1 MAEQAQNIKTKF
13 DGMILTIY
21 LEGNLDKTNS
31 PIIEKE
37 IFATIGS
44 HPKAL
49 PKFDAEGLKDISNEG
64 LHLLKKIKDTIGIK
78 LTIQNV
84 SDDIFDILNNT
95 GFTQIYN
102 VSKKLKSVNIEG
114 LEKIADGA
122 TATVYRLDEGKVIKV
137 FKPNISFDLMIEKEK
152 ALSTIGYISGVPT
165 PIAYETVKVGDS
177 FGIIFEL
184 LDAKDLVIVMENDK
198 EHIEDYVKQFVKTLK
213 KMHKIKID
221 PEKSESIKQKS
232 LEFLPLLEG
241 EGKILNKEEME
252 KIKKIFE
259 IVPDTNT
266 FIHGDVHPGNIM
278 YKNGEMIFIDLAV
291 SGYGHPIFDM
301 ASMYT
306 IYNINASDPEQKKNC
321 QIIRGFSA
329 EEIKNIYNIF
339 LKEYLGTEDKNLIE
353 KAIKQ
358 IQGIACSRVLFAEIG
373 LPGLLSKEAL
383 NYMKGIAIQYY
394 DSGLEPICF

>member
-1 MAEQAQNIKTKF
+1 MAEQKQNIKTKF
-13 DGMILTIY
+13 EGMILTIY

-37 IFATIGS
+37 IFTAIGS
-44 HPKAL
+44 HPKVL

-114 LEKIADGA
+114 LEKISDGA

-152 ALSTIGYISGVPT
+152 VLSTIGYISGVPT

-184 LDAKDLVIVMENDK
+184 LNAKD
-198 EHIEDYVKQFVKTLK
+198 F
-213 KMHKIKID
+213 
-221 PEKSESIKQKS
+221 
-232 LEFLPLLEG
+232 
-241 EGKILNKEEME
+241 
-252 KIKKIFE
+252 
-259 IVPDTNT
+259 
-266 FIHGDVHPGNIM
+266 
-278 YKNGEMIFIDLAV
+278 
-291 SGYGHPIFDM
+291 
-301 ASMYT
+301 
-306 IYNINASDPEQKKNC
+306 
-321 QIIRGFSA
+321 
-329 EEIKNIYNIF
+329 
-339 LKEYLGTEDKNLIE
+339 
-353 KAIKQ
+353 
-358 IQGIACSRVLFAEIG
+358 
-373 LPGLLSKEAL
+373 
-383 NYMKGIAIQYY
+383 
-394 DSGLEPICF
+394 